1 MAAAQSLNDSVT
13 TVKGIGKKAGE
24 QLESLKIITISD
36 LIMTFPYRHDDFTLK
51 DLSETPHNE
60 RVTIEGR
67 VESEPAV
74 LFLGNKR
81 SRLQVR
87 LLAGR
92 HLVKAVFFNQHYL
105 KDRLEPGSIVTVTGK
120 WDRGR
125 QSINVSNF
133 TSGPKSEQANFEPVY
148 SLKGVMHQKT
158 FRRYMRNA
166 LDSVKG
172 LHEDPLP
179 AEILEAYKLP
189 ALEQALEMI
198 HFPKSSAHMKHARRR
213 FVYEELL
220 LFQLKM
226 QGMKKIRKESDKGVV
241 IEYDL
246 GKVKALIASLPYEL
260 TGAQKRVVNE
270 LCAELKSD
278 VRMNRLLQGDV
289 GSGKT
294 VVAAIALYAAI
305 TAGFQGALMA
315 PTEILA
321 EQHAA
326 SLAQWLEPFGVT
338 VAFLSGSTKGK
349 ARENLLERLAAG
361 DVDLLIGTHAL
372 IQPDVI
378 FKNLGLVITDEQHRF
393 GVEQRRVLRE
403 KGINPDVLFMT
414 ATPIPRTLAITVFG
428 EMDVSVLDELPAG
441 RKEIETHWMKEESLH
456 PILNK
461 MQAELQAG
469 RQAYVI
475 CPLIEESD
483 KLDVQN
489 AVDVYEQLSTHFR
502 GRFTVGLMHGRL
514 HSDDKENVMRQFSEG
529 EIDVLVSTTVVE
541 VGVNV
546 PNASFMLIYDA
557 GRFGLSQLHQLRGRV
572 GRGAA
577 QSYCVLLADPKTEE
591 GKERMQ
597 SMTETND
604 GFVLAEKDLE
614 LRGAG
619 DFFGRKQSG
628 MPEFKM
634 ADLVHDYRAL
644 DTARKDAEKFLAS
657 DDFWEAPEY
666 ALLRKQLEES
676 GALGNERID

>member
-1 MAAAQSLNDSVT
+1 MECKRLEVARILNDPVI

-24 QLESLKIITISD
+24 QLESLKIISISD
-36 LIMTFPYRHDDFTLK
+36 LLMTFPYRHDDFTLK

-81 SRLQVR
+81 SRLEVR

-105 KDRLEPGSIVTVTGK
+105 KDRIEPGSIVTVTGK

-158 FRRYMRNA
+158 FRRFMRSS
-166 LDSVKG
+166 LDSVAG

-189 ALEQALEMI
+189 TLEQALEML
-198 HFPKSSAHMKHARRR
+198 HFPKSPAHMKHARRR

-226 QGMKKIRKESDKGVV
+226 QGMKKIRKESDKGVI

-246 GKVKALIASLPYEL
+246 SKVKDLIASLPYEL

-270 LCAELKSD
+270 LCAEMKSD

-326 SLAQWLEPFGVT
+326 SLAEWLEPFDVT
-338 VAFLSGSTKGK
+338 VAFLSGSTKAK
-349 ARENLLERLAAG
+349 ARVNLLERLASG

-403 KGINPDVLFMT
+403 KGINPGCSIHDSNT
-414 ATPIPRTLAITVFG
+414 N
-428 EMDVSVLDELPAG
+428 S
-441 RKEIETHWMKEESLH
+441 K
-456 PILNK
+456 
-461 MQAELQAG
+461 
-469 RQAYVI
+469 
-475 CPLIEESD
+475 
-483 KLDVQN
+483 N
-489 AVDVYEQLSTHFR
+489 ARDYRVR
-502 GRFTVGLMHGRL
+502 RNGRFCIG
-514 HSDDKENVMRQFSEG
+514 
-529 EIDVLVSTTVVE
+529 
-541 VGVNV
+541 
-546 PNASFMLIYDA
+546 
-557 GRFGLSQLHQLRGRV
+557 
-572 GRGAA
+572 
-577 QSYCVLLADPKTEE
+577 
-591 GKERMQ
+591 
-597 SMTETND
+597 
-604 GFVLAEKDLE
+604 
-614 LRGAG
+614 
-619 DFFGRKQSG
+619 
-628 MPEFKM
+628 
-634 ADLVHDYRAL
+634 
-644 DTARKDAEKFLAS
+644 
-657 DDFWEAPEY
+657 
-666 ALLRKQLEES
+666 
-676 GALGNERID
+676 